1 VRELENAIEYAFVKA
16 REGLIGPDHLPPEL
30 RDFAAAPEHG
40 LRGPH
45 RVGAPEASSDREGQ
59 QQRAAEP
66 ETVRQ
71 TLSATGWNVAKAARR
86 LGVSRTTLYK
96 RIAEFGIQ
104 RPEQ

>member
-1 VRELENAIEYAFVKA
+1 MRELENAIEYAFVKA

-30 RDFAAAPEHG
+30 RDFAADPGHG

-45 RVGAPEASSDREGQ
+45 RTGTPKASSDSDSRP
-59 QQRAAEP
+59 QRAAEP

-96 RIAEFGIQ
+96 RIAELGIQ
-104 RPEQ
+104 RPTD